1 MSSRFLLLV
10 LVASVAARAEPRSW
24 ELQKSSGRARFRVEA
39 PLDAIDGSSAGLSGT
54 LTFDEAAWASG
65 TGRIRI
71 DLRSFTTGLSLRDE
85 DLRDQF
91 FQVDRFP
98 EAILTIAR
106 LERTT
111 QGVLAPGRDG
121 EADAVGTLSL
131 HGKERPVRVPVTVA
145 LSEST
150 GGRELKVSGR
160 LDVPLA
166 EYDIRRPARLF
177 LRLGP
182 LAQVRFEAVFHAAA
196 PRAAT
201 PVAVEAAPAAAPARP
216 PPPRLEL
223 AVTVARRPPP
233 PKAAARQPTWE
244 YAFTGP
250 EGRGE
255 RLFRD
260 ASVGGEQ
267 NALSCASCHGW
278 RDERSGVLD
287 PLGHA
292 AANSTLWNS
301 ARRKGFWRG
310 FANTPELAIDLCLK
324 KFMLRP
330 AGGDPT
336 QVGDLAAYLRR
347 ISPDAAAPLDYGPL
361 IVARNTA
368 IDRPT
373 GGDARRGAILTQR
386 FCGRCHADGA
396 MRPPLEL
403 GLYEPDYLVAR
414 VRWIAPHDAKQM
426 PPFPLDRLRDTE
438 LRDIVTYLAGPEQDR
453 IFRRAPRPASP
464 PRSAAPTSTAPLAGL
479 APAH

>member
-1 MSSRFLLLV
+1 V
-10 LVASVAARAEPRSW
+10 LV
-24 ELQKSSGRARFRVEA
+24 
-39 PLDAIDGSSAGLSGT
+39 
-54 LTFDEAAWASG
+54 
-65 TGRIRI
+65 
-71 DLRSFTTGLSLRDE
+71 
-85 DLRDQF
+85 
-91 FQVDRFP
+91 
-98 EAILTIAR
+98 
-106 LERTT
+106 
-111 QGVLAPGRDG
+111 PGRDS

-131 HGKERPVRVPVTVA
+131 HGKEQPVRMPITVT
-145 LSEST
+145 LTESG
-150 GGRELKVSGR
+150 GGRDLRVSGR
-160 LDVPLA
+160 LDVALA
-166 EYDIRRPARLF
+166 DYDIHRPARLF

-196 PRAAT
+196 PRSAT
-201 PVAVEAAPAAAPARP
+201 PAAVEAAPTAAPARP
-216 PPPRLEL
+216 ALPRIEL
-223 AVTVARRPPP
+223 AVTVARRAPA
-233 PKAAARQPTWE
+233 PKAAPRYPTWE
-244 YAFTGP
+244 FAFTSP

-267 NALSCASCHGW
+267 NALACASCHGW
-278 RDERSGVLD
+278 RDERGGVLD

-310 FANTPELAIDLCLK
+310 FADTPEQAIDLCLK

-330 AGGDPT
+330 AGGDSG
-336 QVGDLAAYLRR
+336 QVSDLATYLRR

-361 IVARNTA
+361 ITARKTA

-373 GGDARRGAILTQR
+373 GGDAKRGAMLTER
-386 FCGRCHADGA
+386 FCGRCHGEGA

-438 LRDIVTYLAGPEQDR
+438 LRDIVTYLAGLEQDR
-453 IFRRAPRPASP
+453 IFRRRPRPA
-464 PRSAAPTSTAPLAGL
+464 PRSAAQEHPPPLAGL
-479 APAH
+479 PPTH

>member
-1 MSSRFLLLV
+1 MRLQILLMVV
-10 LVASVAARAEPRSW
+10 LAPVVAGAEPRNW

-54 LTFDEAAWASG
+54 LTFDEGAWASG
-65 TGRIRI
+65 SGRIRI

-111 QGVLAPGRDG
+111 QGVLVPGRDG

-131 HGKERPVRVPVTVA
+131 HGKERPVRMPVIVA

-150 GGRELKVSGR
+150 GGRDLKVSGR

-166 EYDIRRPARLF
+166 DYDIQRPARLF
-177 LRLGP
+177 LKLGP
-182 LAQVRFEAVFHAAA
+182 LAQVRFEAMFHAA
-196 PRAAT
+196 PPQAAA
-201 PVAVEAAPAAAPARP
+201 PVAVVAPPPAAAARP
-216 PPPRLEL
+216 PPPRVEL

-233 PKAAARQPTWE
+233 PKATVRQPTWE
-244 YAFTGP
+244 FAFTSP

-292 AANSTLWNS
+292 AANSSLWNS

-310 FANTPELAIDLCLK
+310 FADTPELAIDLCLK

-330 AGGDPT
+330 AGGDPA
-336 QVGDLAAYLRR
+336 QVGDLAAYLKR

-361 IVARNTA
+361 ILARKTA

-373 GGDARRGAILTQR
+373 GGDARRGALLTER
-386 FCGRCHADGA
+386 FCGRCHAEGA

-426 PPFPLDRLRDTE
+426 PPFPLDRLRDAE

-464 PRSAAPTSTAPLAGL
+464 PRSAVTASPTPLAGL
-479 APAH
+479 GPPH